1 MNQNPTGQQSSENDA
16 TEGVA
21 TIATSTSFLRPPN
34 KRQISI
40 ANFIHKPIPL
50 SKSKMIDQQLVKMIV
65 KEYHPFSVV
74 ENVEFRNLIKMLC
87 PTYVIPSRKTISQ
100 SLMPQMFEMTVERVK
115 DTLKNVEAVCLTTD
129 GWTSKTNQSFI
140 SVTAHFIDPKNET
153 LISSVLLGCID
164 FDEKHTSDNLA
175 RFLRNLVE
183 EWNLSNKLTAI
194 ITDNAANI
202 KAAIRKCNW
211 RWLSCFAHSINL
223 TVQSSLDCIDSTLSK
238 VKSIVQYFKKSSHA
252 LAKLNDY
259 QKRTSSPILKLKQD
273 CPTRWNST
281 YEMINRII
289 AIKDPIIATLAVLGN
304 PELNCLNPQDWIILE
319 NARDI
324 LKIFY
329 EVTVEISAEKYV
341 TLSKE
346 IIFIKTLNKFVLN
359 FNNNTLP
366 REIHSMCQ
374 VLKDELLARFGNI
387 EENQLITQATLLDPR
402 FKKFA
407 FSNENHCKKAV
418 NLLKA
423 KAQSIILEPDEPIHQ
438 QVTTLTSTSDSSSAL
453 WKEFDETVVNL
464 IGGSNSSVAGIIEV
478 EKYLNEPLISRAENP
493 LVWWAER
500 KKVYPRLYILV
511 KRRLCIIA
519 TSVPCERIFSKAGQ
533 VVTEKRSQLSTSKI
547 SQILFLNHNM

>member
-1 MNQNPTGQQSSENDA
+1 M
-16 TEGVA
+16 
-21 TIATSTSFLRPPN
+21 
-34 KRQISI
+34 
-40 ANFIHKPIPL
+40 

-74 ENVEFRNLIKMLC
+74 EDVEFRNLIKMLC
-87 PTYVIPSRKTISQ
+87 PTYVIPSRKTVTQ
-100 SLMPQMFEMTVERVK
+100 SLMPQMFEMTVECVK

-129 GWTSKTNQSFI
+129 GWTSRTNQSFI

-153 LISSVLLGCID
+153 LVSSVLLGCID
-164 FDEKHTSDNLA
+164 FDEKHTGNNLA
-175 RFLRNLVE
+175 RFLRNIVE
-183 EWNLSNKLTAI
+183 EWNLSNKLTAVV
-194 ITDNAANI
+194 TDNAANI
-202 KAAIRKCNW
+202 KTAIRKCNW

-223 TVQSSLDCIDSTLSK
+223 TVQSSLKCIDSTLTK

-259 QKRTSSPILKLKQD
+259 QKQIGSPILKLKQD

-281 YEMINRII
+281 YDMINRII
-289 AIKDPIIATLAVLGN
+289 SIKDPIIATLAVLGN

-329 EVTVEISAEKYV
+329 EVTTEISAEKYV

-346 IIFIKTLNKFVLN
+346 IIFIKTLNKFVSKCIN
-359 FNNNTLP
+359 TNTLP
-366 REIHSMCQ
+366 KEINSMGQ

-387 EENQLITQATLLDPR
+387 EESQLITQATLLDPR
-402 FKKFA
+402 FKKCA
-407 FSNENHCKKAV
+407 FSNENHYNTAV
-418 NLLKA
+418 DFLKT
-423 KAQSIILEPDEPIHQ
+423 KAQSIILESDEPIHQ
-438 QVTTLTSTSDSSSAL
+438 QIATTTSTSNSSSAL

-478 EKYLNEPLISRAENP
+478 DKYLNEPLISRAENP

-500 KKVYPRLYILV
+500 KKVYPRLYTLV
-511 KRRLCIIA
+511 KRRLCIMA

-533 VVTEKRSQLSTSKI
+533 VVSERRSQLSTSKI